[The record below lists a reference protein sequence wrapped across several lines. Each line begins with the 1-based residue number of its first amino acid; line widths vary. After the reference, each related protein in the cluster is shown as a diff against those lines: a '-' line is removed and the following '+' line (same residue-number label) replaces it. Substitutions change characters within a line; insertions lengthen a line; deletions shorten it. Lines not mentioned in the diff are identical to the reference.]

1 MLQLHHNIFHRIL
14 SIQLHKT
21 FLIINLALNKCKK
34 SSYLFIFH
42 AYVCTFVNLFDILWV
57 LNDYE
62 KIIGRLYN
70 NTLYFY
76 IRENCKMY
84 EIPFVK

>member
-1 MLQLHHNIFHRIL
+1 MCYSYTILLSRRTL

-21 FLIINLALNKCKK
+21 FLIINLVLHKCKK
-34 SSYLFIFH
+34 CPYTFIFH
-42 AYVCTFVNLFDILWV
+42 AYVCTFVNLFDILCV

-62 KIIGRLYN
+62 KFIGRLK
-70 NTLYFY
+70 TLYFY
-76 IRENCKMY
+76 IRENYKVY

>member
-1 MLQLHHNIFHRIL
+1 M
-14 SIQLHKT
+14 
-21 FLIINLALNKCKK
+21 A
-34 SSYLFIFH
+34 LFIHFN

-62 KIIGRLYN
+62 KCIGRLY

-76 IRENCKMY
+76 IRENYKVY
-84 EIPFVK
+84 ENPFVK